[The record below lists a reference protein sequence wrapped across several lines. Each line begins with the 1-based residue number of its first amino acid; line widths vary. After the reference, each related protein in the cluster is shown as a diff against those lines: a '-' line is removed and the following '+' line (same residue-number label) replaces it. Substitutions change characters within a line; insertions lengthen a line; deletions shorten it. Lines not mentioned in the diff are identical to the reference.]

1 MELLMRVWDWQAIS
15 SAGDLLGP
23 ERRHSR
29 TEPPRFLDSESGAAF
44 FMLHSKLVARFFSRQ
59 NYAIHCVELR

>member
-1 MELLMRVWDWQAIS
+1 MELLMRVWDWQTLL

-44 FMLHSKLVARFFSRQ
+44 LC
-59 NYAIHCVELR
+59 CVPSWWQDSFQGKAMQSIAQS

>member
-44 FMLHSKLVARFFSRQ
+44 FMLAD
-59 NYAIHCVELR
+59 